1 MAIRVRD
8 NGQQAVPVH
17 GKTVQARHFVITGD
31 LERELWF
38 DDDNVIVKVRLKGKD
53 GSDIQYLLN

>member
-1 MAIRVRD
+1 MAISVRD
-8 NGQQAVPVH
+8 NGQQAVSVR
-17 GKTVQARHFVITGD
+17 GNTVQARHFVITGD

-38 DDDNVIVKVRLKGKD
+38 DGNNVLVKVRMKGKD